1 MTELYILND
10 TPAVR
15 NLNLNPGD
23 IMERCDKYDYG
34 LTRDDEAVT
43 GEEHIFL
50 SYDGYYPGYSLPLSS
65 VSLYK
70 RF

>member
-15 NLNLNPGD
+15 NLILNPGD
-23 IMERCDKYDYG
+23 IMELCDKYDYG

-50 SYDGYYPGYSLPLSS
+50 SYDGDYPGYSLPLSS

>member
-23 IMERCDKYDYG
+23 IMELCDKYDYG

-43 GEEHIFL
+43 GEEHIL
-50 SYDGYYPGYSLPLSS
+50 RHQGAG
-65 VSLYK
+65 
-70 RF
+70 

>member
-23 IMERCDKYDYG
+23 IMKRCDKYDYG
-34 LTRDDEAVT
+34 LTRDDFAAT

-50 SYDGYYPGYSLPLSS
+50 SYDGDYPCYSLPRSS